1 MDQLFS
7 ILSRIMGKYSLAQ
20 RMVIVTV
27 VVGIVA
33 VIVSLVT
40 WANKPEFTVLYTNLE
55 PSVADNMISE
65 IRSESIPF
73 KLENNGKT
81 ILVPAGN
88 VDELRLTLAGKGMTG
103 SLTEGWKVFDN
114 QKIGQTTF
122 MQKINMRRALEG
134 ELAKTISQ
142 FDVIRSCRVH
152 LNLPEGKLFEKENS
166 GSASVALNLKPGNT
180 LSSQQI
186 KGITSL
192 VANCVEGITKDNV
205 VLLDEDGKLLNKNSS
220 EDADLGSVA
229 NQWEMKNSLEEKY
242 KQKVNK
248 IVESIVGL
256 NHSVVEVS
264 VELNFEQIERTA
276 EIYDPENVAVI
287 SEERHTETTSSSDTL
302 SNTSQ
307 HHSNEDLLT
316 NYEIN
321 KTVEHYQNNIGA
333 IQKLSVAVAVDGYYK
348 ISSGPDGEET
358 REYIAR
364 NQSELDQISALV
376 ASAVGY
382 SAERGDVVE
391 VKNMQFD
398 RSGADSEDGYARAS
412 MTGEMWAD
420 VINKVLVG
428 ISVLFA
434 LFIMRKLLKN
444 TATIFPELT
453 AATTTAALP
462 GVENLTG
469 LTAGIDEREV
479 SEDAYIT
486 KLSPEARA
494 KLKAKDRMT
503 EDVVTYAKESPEDA
517 ARLIRSWLT
526 QMQMRQ

>member
-7 ILSRIMGKYSLAQ
+7 IISRIMGKYSLAQ

-27 VVGIVA
+27 VIGIIA

-65 IRSESIPF
+65 IRSDSIPF
-73 KLENNGKT
+73 KLEDNGKT

-142 FDVIRSCRVH
+142 FEVIKSCRVH

-180 LSSQQI
+180 LNSLQI

-192 VANCVEGITKDNV
+192 VANCVDGITKDNV
-205 VLLDEDGKLLNKNSS
+205 VLLDADGKLLNKNSS
-220 EDADLGSVA
+220 DDAALGTVA
-229 NQWEMKNSLEEKY
+229 NQWEMKNTLEEKY
-242 KQKVNK
+242 KNKVNK
-248 IVESIVGL
+248 ILESIVGP
-256 NHSVVEVS
+256 NRAVVEVS
-264 VELNFEQIERTA
+264 VELNFEQVERTA
-276 EIYDPENVAVI
+276 EIYDPDNVAII
-287 SEERHTETTSSSDTL
+287 SEERHTESTSSSDTL
-302 SNTSQ
+302 SSSSQ
-307 HHSNEDLLT
+307 HHTNEDLLT

-321 KTVEHYQNNIGA
+321 KTVEHYQNNVGA

-348 ISSGPDGEET
+348 VSTGANGEKT
-358 REYIAR
+358 KEYVAR

-382 SAERGDVVE
+382 SAERGDMVE
-391 VKNMQFD
+391 VKNMRFD
-398 RSGADSEDGYARAS
+398 RSGANADDEFAQAS
-412 MTGEMWAD
+412 FTGEMWANI
-420 VINKVLVG
+420 INKVLVG
-428 ISVLFA
+428 LSILIA
-434 LFIMRKLLKN
+434 LFVMRKLLKS
-444 TATIFPELT
+444 TTTIFPELA

-462 GVENLTG
+462 GVESLTG
-469 LTAGIDEREV
+469 LTSGVDEREV

-526 QMQMRQ
+526 QMQMQQ